1 MSLLA
6 MAQVR
11 SGQHLIID
19 FRPLSIIV
27 IINNNIICDIITSCD
42 VSNYGIVQHGT
53 FFNSDV
59 RSPIYCFRSH
69 NNASINIYNWW
80 IT

>member
-1 MSLLA
+1 MSLIA

-19 FRPLSIIV
+19 FRPLSIII
-27 IINNNIICDIITSCD
+27 IINNNIICDIITSCG
-42 VSNYGIVQHGT
+42 VTNYDIVQHGT
-53 FFNSDV
+53 FTSDV

-69 NNASINIYNWW
+69 NNALINIYNWW